1 MTYDLVRLGDVAEIN
16 PRLARSSYLQAD
28 TQVRFVPM
36 AAVDEVNGLI
46 ADVQH
51 RPFSE
56 VSKGYTNFQTGD
68 VLFAKITPCMQNG
81 KSAIFDDESS
91 PIGFGSTEF
100 YVIRAGNRIF
110 SRFIYHLVRQETFR
124 EKAKANFTG
133 TGGQQRV
140 PRDFLENYSLSL
152 PPLDEQQ
159 RIVDILDRAASIQ
172 RLRQA
177 ADEKLKQIIP
187 ALFVDMF
194 GDPASNPK
202 GWPTATIGDLIENA
216 DYGSSSKAHDEA
228 TGLPMLRMG
237 NVTMGG
243 ALDLKNIKY
252 VELEPAEQAK
262 FTLKKGD
269 ILFNRTNSKE
279 LVGKTGIWDGSYD
292 AVYASYFIRLRTKT
306 DKMTP
311 EVLWAFMNSKHTKG
325 LLYGMARG
333 AIGQSNINSKELR
346 AIRLFAPPIALQERF
361 SQLYY
366 DLKAKLAMSAAATA
380 SATSIAASL
389 ASEVFSA
396 A

>member
-1 MTYDLVRLGDVAEIN
+1 MQLSTLESVTEIIGGGTPSRNEASYFGGEIPWATPTDVTRLQGMTITATKETITSAGLKNSSAKLLPAKSVLLTSRATIGFVAV
-16 PRLARSSYLQAD
+16 SS
-28 TQVRFVPM
+28 VPM
-36 AAVDEVNGLI
+36 ATNQGFINFVCGPELI
-46 ADVQH
+46 PEYLARWLLTQKETLLSLAGGTT
-51 RPFSE
+51 FKE
-56 VSKGYTNFQTGD
+56 VSKGN
-68 VLFAKITPCMQNG
+68 VRKM
-81 KSAIFDDESS
+81 
-91 PIGFGSTEF
+91 
-100 YVIRAGNRIF
+100 RIP
-110 SRFIYHLVRQETFR
+110 V
-124 EKAKANFTG
+124 
-133 TGGQQRV
+133 
-140 PRDFLENYSLSL
+140 

-172 RLRQA
+172 RRRQA

-202 GWPTATIGDLIENA
+202 GWPMTTVGDLIESA

-237 NVTMGG
+237 NVTMDG
-243 ALDLKNIKY
+243 ALDMKNLKY
-252 VELEPAEQAK
+252 VALEPAEQAK

-279 LVGKTGIWDGSYD
+279 LVGKTGIWDGSCD
-292 AVYASYFIRLRTKT
+292 AVYASYFIRLRTKPEL
-306 DKMTP
+306 MTA

-325 LLYGMARG
+325 LLFGMARG

-361 SQLYY
+361 SQIYY
-366 DLKAKLAMSAAATA
+366 DLKAKAAMSAAATNA
-380 SATSIAASL
+380 ATCIADSL
-389 ASEVFSA
+389 ANEVFSA

>member
-16 PRLARSSYLQAD
+16 PRLDRSSNLQAD

-56 VSKGYTNFQTGD
+56 VSKGYTNFETGD

-81 KSAIFDDESS
+81 KSAIFDDETS

-100 YVIRAGNRIF
+100 YVIRAGERIL
-110 SRFIYHLVRQETFR
+110 SRFIYHLVRQEAFR
-124 EKAKANFTG
+124 EKARANFTG
-133 TGGQQRV
+133 TAGQQRV
-140 PRDFLENYSLSL
+140 PKDFLENYYVSL

-194 GDPASNPK
+194 GDPATNPK
-202 GWPTATIGDLIENA
+202 GWPMTTVGELIESA

-237 NVTMGG
+237 NVTMDGS
-243 ALDLKNIKY
+243 LDLRNLKY
-252 VELEPAEQAK
+252 VELDPTEQAK
-262 FTLKKGD
+262 FTLNKGD

-279 LVGKTGIWDGSYD
+279 LVGKTGIWDGSCE
-292 AVYASYFIRLRTKT
+292 AVYASYFIRLRTKP
-306 DKMTP
+306 DLMAP

-325 LLYGMARG
+325 ILFGMARG
-333 AIGQSNINSKELR
+333 AIGQSNINSKELK
-346 AIRLFAPPIALQERF
+346 AIRLFAPPIALQQRF

-366 DLKAKLAMSAAATA
+366 DLKAKAAMSTAATTA
-380 SATSIAASL
+380 ATSIADSL
-389 ASEVFSA
+389 ANEVFSA

>member
-1 MTYDLVRLGDVAEIN
+1 MFRTVELGEILRVRNGFAFKSELFCEKSRGVPLVRIRDIKKGKTELNYDGVYRNEFLVSRGDMLIGMDGDFECVIWQGEQALLNQRVCRLEGFSTDVLPSFVYYSIQSKLAEIHSTT
-16 PRLARSSYLQAD
+16 AFVTVKHISSKQ
-28 TQVRFVPM
+28 
-36 AAVDEVNGLI
+36 I
-46 ADVQH
+46 A
-51 RPFSE
+51 E
-56 VSKGYTNFQTGD
+56 I
-68 VLFAKITPCMQNG
+68 KIP
-81 KSAIFDDESS
+81 
-91 PIGFGSTEF
+91 
-100 YVIRAGNRIF
+100 
-110 SRFIYHLVRQETFR
+110 
-124 EKAKANFTG
+124 
-133 TGGQQRV
+133 
-140 PRDFLENYSLSL
+140 L

-194 GDPASNPK
+194 GDPANNPK
-202 GWPTATIGDLIENA
+202 GWPMATIGDLIESA

-237 NVTMGG
+237 NVTMDG
-243 ALDLKNIKY
+243 ALDLKNLKY
-252 VELEPAEQAK
+252 VEFEPSELAK
-262 FTLKKGD
+262 FKLRKGD

-346 AIRLFAPPIALQERF
+346 AIRLFVPPIALQERF

-366 DLKAKLAMSAAATA
+366 DLKAKVAMSTGATA

-389 ASEVFSA
+389 ASEVFFA